1 MKLFKVTLRGIIL
14 LFGINLIVISYG
26 PPVNTLWSFLGGGCI
41 GIYTMWDLIINTFK
55 GKKLNEK

>member
-14 LFGINLIVISYG
+14 LFGINLIIISYR

-41 GIYTMWDLIINTFK
+41 GIYTMWDLIIDVFL
-55 GKKLNEK
+55 KKEETK